1 MNIYENRL
9 EAAFNDTKLL
19 DLPYDLFL
27 EQIELSLELLFGDL

>member
-9 EAAFNDTKLL
+9 EAQVNSSELL

-27 EQIELSLELLFGDL
+27 EQIDLSLELVLGE

>member
-9 EAAFNDTKLL
+9 EIAFSNTELL

-27 EQIELSLELLFGDL
+27 EQVDLSLELIFGDE

>member
-9 EAAFNDTKLL
+9 ETQINSSELL

-27 EQIELSLELLFGDL
+27 EQVDLSLELVLGE

>member
-9 EAAFNDTKLL
+9 ETQVNDSELL

-27 EQIELSLELLFGDL
+27 EQVDLSLELVLG

>member
-9 EAAFNDTKLL
+9 EAAFNNTELL

-27 EQIELSLELLFGDL
+27 EQVDLSLELIFGDN